1 MKHVTPN
8 AALPIVGSATVAAA
22 GAAWPAVFV
31 AIAIV
36 IAICLW
42 GMFRSGSIADRARS
56 DEDQTES
63 GTD

>member
-1 MKHVTPN
+1 VKRVTPN
-8 AALPIVGSATVAAA
+8 AALPIVGSTTVAAA

-31 AIAIV
+31 AIAVV

-56 DEDQTES
+56 DDDQTES